1 MALVLSAGQMKA
13 VDRAAIDKL
22 GLPGL
27 VLMENAGRGVAE
39 IIAREKP
46 HLSDLDVRVVCGA
59 GQNGGSSLARPRRS
73 GAGLLGHATREDD
86 R

>member
-1 MALVLSAGQMKA
+1 VALVLSAAQMKA

-39 IIAREKP
+39 IIA
-46 HLSDLDVRVVCGA
+46 G
-59 GQNGGSSLARPRRS
+59 RS
-73 GAGLLGHATREDD
+73 PTWRAWTCA
-86 R
+86 